1 MKLLHIKSFMRW
13 LLAALAISLLAS
25 CGGGDNDVGIAFNT
39 PNGIVTTDNRT
50 APSNV
55 FATTLTGVQET
66 PPNGSTAIATGVI
79 IVDPDTRILKATV
92 TTVGIADTDAHIHV
106 GAPGVAGPIIFPLT
120 QTPIG
125 SGIWTTQVT
134 LTETQL
140 STLKA
145 GNYYFNVHSPAFPN
159 GEIRGQILPQLTKT
173 ANIGI
178 TGTIPIRFATF
189 TNVLTGSQQV
199 PSTGSATAIGIATVD
214 AIARTLAAA
223 VTTTGIAGT
232 AAHINAAAPGVI
244 GPIAFPLIETFAGS
258 GIWVTKTSLT
268 DAQINAINAGNYYFE
283 VLSAAFP
290 NGEIRGQIVQNS
302 GFGVTGTGTTGI
314 GTTGIGTGTGTT
326 SIGTGTGTGTGTIG
340 IDTGTGMAG
349 TGTGAM

>member
-1 MKLLHIKSFMRW
+1 MKPLHIKSFMRW

-25 CGGGDNDVGIAFNT
+25 CGGDNDVGIAFNT

-50 APSNV
+50 TPSNV
-55 FATTLTGVQET
+55 FAATLTGVQET
-66 PPNGSTAIATGVI
+66 PPNGSTAIATGVV
-79 IVDPDTRILKATV
+79 IVDPATRILKATV

-125 SGIWTTQVT
+125 SGVWTTQVT
-134 LTETQL
+134 LTDAQL
-140 STLKA
+140 SALRA
-145 GNYYFNVHSPAFPN
+145 GNYYFNVHSPTFPN
-159 GEIRGQILPQLTKT
+159 GEIRGQILSQLLK
-173 ANIGI
+173 ASNIGITGAGI
-178 TGTIPIRFATF
+178 TGTIPIRFTTF

-199 PSTGSATAIGIATVD
+199 PSTGSNATAIGIATVD

-244 GPIAFPLIETFAGS
+244 GPIAFPLTETFAGS

-302 GFGVTGTGTTGI
+302 GFGVTGTDTTGI
-314 GTTGIGTGTGTT
+314 GMT
-326 SIGTGTGTGTGTIG
+326 SIGMGTGTGTGAI
-340 IDTGTGMAG
+340 
-349 TGTGAM
+349 